1 MKNSFE
7 IEIFK
12 DVDYKTLNKFKL
24 FIPIIW
30 FQYLIFDNISAL
42 RFVSFDIFFQRGI
55 FRLISINS
63 LDKIFYNG
71 ESLIFLKILLILL
84 LIFNVYTKNRLMFS
98 IFLGLIY
105 FYELVKLGFG
115 GHIDHRIIT
124 LYLFSIIF
132 HFSQSSNIQAK
143 LIPPTLFFFLQYT
156 FTGLARLI
164 NGFPAM
170 LFDETFSKW
179 LIQRSL
185 RPNPYNLELGS
196 YVADN
201 ISNEFLNLL
210 FLFVTILE
218 TISIVLLFLKRKYR
232 NILVI
237 ALIFFHIG
245 IFFTMGIVFAENV
258 LILFLYFERRKVEK

>member
-71 ESLIFLKILLILL
+71 ESLIFLKISLILL
-84 LIFNVYTKNRLMFS
+84 LIFNVYTNNRLMFS

-143 LIPPTLFFFLQYT
+143 LIPPTLFFSYNTHL
-156 FTGLARLI
+156 LA
-164 NGFPAM
+164 
-170 LFDETFSKW
+170 
-179 LIQRSL
+179 
-185 RPNPYNLELGS
+185 
-196 YVADN
+196 
-201 ISNEFLNLL
+201 
-210 FLFVTILE
+210 
-218 TISIVLLFLKRKYR
+218 
-232 NILVI
+232 
-237 ALIFFHIG
+237 
-245 IFFTMGIVFAENV
+245 
-258 LILFLYFERRKVEK
+258 